1 MAPWCF
7 GDTGRVHASTDDAGT
22 MSAMFMTILKIVAG
36 LAVLG
41 IISMVLIAVISGLV
55 SSARALRNQGDRDDN
70 SGVG

>member
-1 MAPWCF
+1 
-7 GDTGRVHASTDDAGT
+7 

-70 SGVG
+70 SGVR